1 MPTLA
6 DRGSCTGCGACKAA
20 CPKAAI
26 VMEADTEGFPA
37 PRILSEKCVNCG
49 LCEKSCPALHAPDWQ
64 PIREAY
70 AAQLRDRDAL
80 KESTS
85 GGLFTVFAR
94 EIFRRGGAV
103 YGCVWDQDYNAVV
116 RKADNEEDIGP
127 MRGSKY
133 VWSWAGDA
141 FPEIREMLESGRTV
155 LFTGLPCQAAGLKKY
170 LKKDYDN
177 LYLMDFLCSGTP
189 SPMVFH
195 KWLDTL
201 CAPEERASLDLKFRD
216 KDPYGVGVHIT
227 YRGQKKK
234 NAPRGE
240 HITNPYYYSFY
251 SHLIDRR
258 SCYRCPYGTD
268 QRISDLTVCD
278 YWGIENYHKDM
289 DIRAGVSG
297 LLVNSEKGA
306 DLLERVKGALELR
319 ETSKENI
326 GRANNLLCNG
336 KQRKRSIPA
345 NRDGFFSAVANYGW
359 KAGERKYLHD
369 AARLKRLV
377 MLKLPAKAVR
387 TLKRIKSQIR
397 G

>member
-6 DRGSCTGCGACKAA
+6 DRGSCTGCGACKAI
-20 CPKAAI
+20 CPKGAI
-26 VMEADTEGFPA
+26 VMEADAEGFPA
-37 PRILSEKCVNCG
+37 PRIAAEKCVSCG
-49 LCEKSCPALHAPDWQ
+49 LCEKSCPALHAPERQ
-64 PIREAY
+64 PVRVAY
-70 AAQLRDRDAL
+70 AAQLRDRAAL

-94 EIFRRGGAV
+94 EIFRQGGAV
-103 YGCVWDQDYNAVV
+103 YGCVWDQEYNAVV
-116 RKADNEEDIGP
+116 RKAEREEEIGP

-133 VWSWAGDA
+133 VWSWAGDT
-141 FPEIREMLESGRTV
+141 FPEIKSLLESGRTV
-155 LFTGLPCQAAGLKKY
+155 LFTGLPCQAAGLKRY
-170 LKKDYDN
+170 LQKDYDQ
-177 LYLMDFLCSGTP
+177 LIVMDFLCSGTP

-201 CAPEERASLDLKFRD
+201 CAPAQRASLDLKFRN
-216 KDPYGVGVHIT
+216 KEPYGVGVHIT

-240 HITNPYYYSFY
+240 HITNPYYYSFF

-278 YWGIENYHKDM
+278 YWGIENYHRDM

-306 DLLERVKGALELR
+306 ALLDRVREALELR
-319 ETSKENI
+319 ETGKEDI
-326 GRANNLLCNG
+326 GRANNLLCSG
-336 KQRKRSIPA
+336 KQRDRRIPA
-345 NRDGFFSAVANYGW
+345 KREGFFAEVGTKGWASAE
-359 KAGERKYLHD
+359 KKYLHD
-369 AARLKRLV
+369 LTRFKRYLK
-377 MLKLPAKAVR
+377 LKLPARVTAIINKM
-387 TLKRIKSQIR
+387 K
-397 G
+397 